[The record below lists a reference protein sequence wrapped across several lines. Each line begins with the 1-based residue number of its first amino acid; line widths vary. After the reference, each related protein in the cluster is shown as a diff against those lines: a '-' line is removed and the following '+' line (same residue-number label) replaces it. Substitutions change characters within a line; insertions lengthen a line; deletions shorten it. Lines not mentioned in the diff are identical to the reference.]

1 MDKESDCAEVVTL
14 ELILML
20 HTGDILV
27 NNELAYLRLHLHLH
41 LLFSKEHTVSITV

>member
-27 NNELAYLRLHLHLH
+27 KLI
-41 LLFSKEHTVSITV
+41 FDSISTSTFYAPKNILSRSQFKTN

>member
-1 MDKESDCAEVVTL
+1 MDKESDRAEVVTL

-27 NNELAYLRLHLHLH
+27 NNELAYL
-41 LLFSKEHTVSITV
+41 